1 MSAWSSRSWS
11 DLLALPFV
19 ERCGSP
25 AGVDGWTV
33 VQHGLFLR
41 TSRGTVP
48 VIGSACARDAA
59 RARDV
64 SRYEAIERLL
74 TRSAAAGDPD
84 RLLPT
89 WKYADASQSG
99 SRLLSGV
106 VRWPLRVGG
115 PATDGTGIAVH
126 RDRRSAVLH
135 AVFELL
141 ERTLLA
147 RLWYGGGIPFDGSAV
162 EMVPEG
168 IRLEVWCQIGHD
180 VSFAVA
186 EAHDNHLE
194 TLTLGAAVRST
205 ATDAVEHA
213 RAEAIM
219 LLGSV
224 RERAVPSH
232 IQAEAR
238 ERAAGLRGP
247 LAAIRSAY
255 LRSKIRE
262 AQSEVATRGTSDL
275 FALAGVKP
283 GDVDIAEIF
292 SGPDWIFLRA
302 IDDGALLIKDAR
314 RVTSPS
320 SIVPDPFC

>member
-1 MSAWSSRSWS
+1 M
-11 DLLALPFV
+11 
-19 ERCGSP
+19 
-25 AGVDGWTV
+25 
-33 VQHGLFLR
+33 
-41 TSRGTVP
+41 
-48 VIGSACARDAA
+48 
-59 RARDV
+59 